1 MSVRQAVINF
11 VVNTRSAKEQ
21 ISSFKSSFKAAT
33 QEMSH
38 TFVGKFG
45 AIGAAFG
52 GFRAIKDIFDQTR
65 KLTEFA
71 QSFSVPVE
79 QVSKFANTLSMFGGS
94 SDTAVADLERVQQ
107 AIVDFRTT
115 GGGALKA
122 VSAQIGMSLYTAD
135 GKIKNSVQVIEG
147 LREKFKGL
155 SESAQLKVAQELGLS
170 DPATLSMLRA
180 SDAEYKK
187 MRADAEKMN
196 VVNSK
201 TAERV
206 QTITRILAQMKQQW
220 FAIGATLLE
229 YVEKPL
235 NMVIKAMEWFNGLS
249 EQTKGMITGIVGAL
263 ILMKPALDVLTFFK
277 GGITALIAPLK
288 LVFGLMAANPILATI
303 SALAL
308 GIVYF
313 DEIKAA
319 LDAFLSSGTPFAEFC
334 KGIVENL
341 KMILT
346 PFEAVGNAVGWVA
359 SKIGGIFGGKKQE
372 DLSKL
377 PPEELERR
385 RAMIPL
391 EEEDEERS
399 AATIPTGGEIAARQ
413 NANIVN
419 STTTINNSAS
429 NATKNNT
436 VTQTFNFNGIGQSEI
451 EKLQAAIRQGTTG
464 VSR

>member
-1 MSVRQAVINF
+1 MSIRQAVINF
-11 VVNTRSAKEQ
+11 VVNTQAAKQQ
-21 ISSFKSSFKAAT
+21 ISGFKASFKNAT
-33 QEMSH
+33 QEMSN
-38 TFVGKFG
+38 TFIGKFG

-52 GFRAIKDIFDQTR
+52 GFSAIKDIFAQTR

-79 QVSKFANTLSMFGGS
+79 QVSAFANTLSMFGGT
-94 SDTAVADLERVQQ
+94 SDGAVADLERVQQ

-122 VSAQIGMSLYTAD
+122 VSAQIGLSMYTAD
-135 GKIKNSVQVIEG
+135 GKIKNSVQIIEG

-155 SESAQLKVAQELGLS
+155 SKDAQLKVAQELGLA
-170 DPATLSMLRA
+170 DPSTLSMLRA
-180 SDAEYKK
+180 SDEEYRK

-206 QTITRILAQMKQQW
+206 QTITRILATMKQQW
-220 FAIGATLLE
+220 FAIGASLLQ

-235 NMVIKAMEWFNGLS
+235 NAVIKAMEWFNGLS
-249 EQTKGMITGIVGAL
+249 DDAKGKIIGIVGAL
-263 ILMKPALDVLTFFK
+263 VLMKPALDVFTFFK
-277 GGITALIAPLK
+277 GGVTALIAPLK
-288 LVFGLMAANPILATI
+288 LLFGLMAANPILATI
-303 SALAL
+303 SAIAL

-319 LDAFLSSGTPFAEFC
+319 LDNFLNSGTPFAEFC
-334 KGIVENL
+334 KLVVDNL

-346 PFEAVGNAVGWVA
+346 PFEMVGDAIGWLSAKVG
-359 SKIGGIFGGKKQE
+359 SLFGSGKKAE

-385 RAMIPL
+385 RAML
-391 EEEDEERS
+391 V
-399 AATIPTGGEIAARQ
+399 PTSGEIAARQ
-413 NANIVN
+413 SANIVN
-419 STTTINNSAS
+419 ATTTNNSAS
-429 NATKNNT
+429 NNSKTST
-436 VTQTFNFNGIGQSEI
+436 VTQTFNFNGIGEDEQA
-451 EKLQAAIRQGTTG
+451 KLQAAIRQGATG
-464 VSR
+464 VGR

>member
-11 VVNTRSAKEQ
+11 VVNTQAAKQQ
-21 ISSFKSSFKAAT
+21 ISGFKSSFKNAT
-33 QEMSH
+33 QEMSN
-38 TFVGKFG
+38 TFIGKFG

-52 GFRAIKDIFDQTR
+52 GFSAIKDIFAQTR

-122 VSAQIGMSLYTAD
+122 VSAQIGMSMYTAD

-155 SESAQLKVAQELGLS
+155 SKDAQLKVAQELGLA

-180 SDAEYKK
+180 SDAEYRK

-206 QTITRILAQMKQQW
+206 QTITRILATMKQQW
-220 FAIGATLLE
+220 FAIGASLLQ

-235 NMVIKAMEWFNGLS
+235 NAVIKAMEWFNGLS
-249 EQTKGMITGIVGAL
+249 DEAKGRITGIVGAL
-263 ILMKPALDVLTFFK
+263 VLMKPALDVFTFFK
-277 GGITALIAPLK
+277 GGVTALIAPLK
-288 LVFGLMAANPILATI
+288 LLFGLMAANPILATI
-303 SALAL
+303 SAIAL

-319 LDAFLSSGTPFAEFC
+319 LDSFLQSGTPFANFC
-334 KGIVENL
+334 KLVVENL
-341 KMILT
+341 KMILE
-346 PFEAVGNAVGWVA
+346 PFEAVGSAIGWVSA
-359 SKIGGIFGGKKQE
+359 KIGGMFGSDKKEVTDEEKERRQAILDKIADE
-372 DLSKL
+372 QGIPDYQKMI
-377 PPEELERR
+377 PTPEEQK
-385 RAMIPL
+385 
-391 EEEDEERS
+391 
-399 AATIPTGGEIAARQ
+399 ARQ
-413 NANIVN
+413 DANIVN
-419 STTTINNSAS
+419 ATTTNNSDVT
-429 NATKNNT
+429 NTKTAN
-436 VTQTFNFNGIGQSEI
+436 VVQTFNFNGIGEDEQA
-451 EKLQAAIRQGTTG
+451 KLQSAIRQATTG
-464 VSR
+464 VGR